1 MMYTVVTYEMLMI
14 LVALRNIFL
23 LIKSDIKLRM
33 DEVNTKRQE
42 LCWQAGGTGLMVEGE
57 WVW

>member
-1 MMYTVVTYEMLMI
+1 MKILMI

-42 LCWQAGGTGLMVEGE
+42 LCWQAGGTGLVVEGE

>member
-1 MMYTVVTYEMLMI
+1 MKMLMI

-33 DEVNTKRQE
+33 DEVNTKKARAM
-42 LCWQAGGTGLMVEGE
+42 LAGSWHRSDGGG
-57 WVW
+57 

>member
-1 MMYTVVTYEMLMI
+1 MKMLMI

-23 LIKSDIKLRM
+23 LIKSDIKLKM
-33 DEVNTKRQE
+33 DESMSMNTKRQE